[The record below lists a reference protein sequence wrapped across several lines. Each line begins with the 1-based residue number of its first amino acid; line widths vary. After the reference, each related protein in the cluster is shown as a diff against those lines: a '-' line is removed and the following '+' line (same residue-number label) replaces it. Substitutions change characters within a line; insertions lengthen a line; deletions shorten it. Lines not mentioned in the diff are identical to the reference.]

1 MFASHILPLATERMS
16 LIKAQGME
24 SMAIL
29 LPILFQFCNVLA
41 FSNGISMDD
50 ETCALALHKS
60 RATFAGYH
68 YLAKGLPAH
77 ELEAC
82 DSEVGLGRLEKYQQ
96 EGEEFCASEDVSSV
110 SFSCVASWS
119 EKSKEVAKSDDYLCR
134 GTGMKLQL
142 SSLSEPPFVKL
153 YGTGTGC
160 NWDLSEHGLQLQYFL
175 FGNQTVPLSLQSGPI
190 TGSCDEDTASLV
202 LYSEYD
208 LWNPFINQAQAIM
221 AFASIAALDL
231 DPKSL
236 RLLLL
241 DLDPRSE
248 TLLLQNK
255 PSVLVALLEGLFSQG
270 GLAVRRGA
278 QPQLV
283 CADRLILP
291 NGGHQSFI
299 RKTIEKDPWA
309 AKCHNAPIVHGFAAF
324 LKESFTVTSKLVPEN
339 WRIILLPRHASETHP
354 DPFNREMENS
364 EDVAQGLMVSETSRT
379 SLLSERSQTESLIS
393 ALTEAGAVVQELQLE
408 TLSVSEQ
415 LDAIANTDLLISPHS
430 AALSWMLVLPLCA
443 QVLEIYAN
451 RLFQFVNYANLAGVE
466 HHFVT
471 IAGVGWG
478 TQKFTLDVKLIVQEA
493 LAARGRREKCLKNNL

>member
-1 MFASHILPLATERMS
+1 
-16 LIKAQGME
+16 
-24 SMAIL
+24 MAIL
-29 LPILFQFCNVLA
+29 LLILFQFA
-41 FSNGISMDD
+41 FSNGISADD
-50 ETCALALHKS
+50 DTCALALHRS
-60 RATFAGYH
+60 TATSPGYH

-77 ELEAC
+77 EDEAC

-96 EGEEFCASEDVSSV
+96 EGEEFCASGDVNV
-110 SFSCVASWS
+110 SFSCVATWS
-119 EKSKEVAKSDDYLCR
+119 EKSKEVAKSDDYVCR

-142 SSLSEPPFVKL
+142 SSLSEPPSVKL
-153 YGTGTGC
+153 YGSGTGC

-175 FGNQTVPLSLQSGPI
+175 LGSQTVPLSLQSGPI
-190 TGSCDEDTASLV
+190 TGSCDEDMASLV

-208 LWNPFINQAQAIM
+208 LWNPFISQAQAMM

-231 DPKSL
+231 DPKGL

-248 TLLLQNK
+248 KLLLLNK
-255 PSVLVALLEGLFSQG
+255 RSVLVALLEGLFSQG
-270 GLAVRRGA
+270 GLAVRRRA

-299 RKTIEKDPWA
+299 RKNIGQSDPWA
-309 AKCHNAPIVHGFAAF
+309 AKCQNAPIVHGYAAF
-324 LKESFTVTSKLVPEN
+324 VKESFTVTSKLVQEN
-339 WRIILLPRHASETHP
+339 WRITLLPRHPSETHP

-364 EDVAQGLMVSETSRT
+364 EDVAKGLMNET
-379 SLLSERSQTESLIS
+379 SLLSLVSERSNTESLIS
-393 ALTEAGAVVQELQLE
+393 ALKEAAVVQELQLE

-443 QVLEIYAN
+443 QVLEIYASGN
-451 RLFQFVNYANLAGVE
+451 FQFVNYAKLAGVE

-471 IAGVGWG
+471 NVGISWG
-478 TQKFTLDVKLIVQEA
+478 TPEFTLDVKLIVQEA

>member
-1 MFASHILPLATERMS
+1 MFASHILRLATERMS

-41 FSNGISMDD
+41 FSNGISADD

-119 EKSKEVAKSDDYLCR
+119 EKSKEVAKSDDYVCR
-134 GTGMKLQL
+134 GRGMKLQL

-153 YGTGTGC
+153 YGSGAGC
-160 NWDLSEHGLQLQYFL
+160 NWALSEDGLQLQYFL

-190 TGSCDEDTASLV
+190 TGSCDEDTKASLV

-208 LWNPFINQAQAIM
+208 LWNPFINQAQAMM

-241 DLDPRSE
+241 DLDPSKRSA
-248 TLLLQNK
+248 
-255 PSVLVALLEGLFSQG
+255 LVALLEGLFSQG

-278 QPQLV
+278 QRQLV

-299 RKTIEKDPWA
+299 RKNAGQSDPWA
-309 AKCHNAPIVHGFAAF
+309 AKCHNAPIVRGYAAF
-324 LKESFTVTSKLVPEN
+324 LKESFTVTSKLVQEN
-339 WRIILLPRHASETHP
+339 WRIILLPRHPSETHP
-354 DPFNREMENS
+354 GPFNREMENS
-364 EDVAQGLMVSETSRT
+364 EDVAKGLMNETSLSLVSERFH
-379 SLLSERSQTESLIS
+379 TESLIS

-443 QVLEIYAN
+443 QVLEIYASGN
-451 RLFQFVNYANLAGVE
+451 FQFANYANLAGVE

-478 TQKFTLDVKLIVQEA
+478 TKKFTLDVKLIVQEA